1 MPDTK
6 TFLSDIASADPQ
18 VRFAAWRAAGG
29 VSPDAIPEL
38 GKLAGS
44 NDPGVAKAAREALTT
59 MTHAVGKDAK
69 APGRAAVVGGLL
81 ALTRDSYS
89 TPTRAH
95 AYRMLSNIAGED
107 VVPEVAKGLRAPE
120 VNEEAMFC
128 LERIQGTQATK
139 AIAAAYK
146 DADDAFKP
154 RILAALGHRR
164 APEGV
169 EICLQASGSPNKEIA
184 IAAMKAWARIGE
196 KTSAMPAVAEASLSE
211 WEKVEHMDSVLR
223 YADAQARGGN
233 ASEALRLYKMALARP
248 EEHWQCAAI
257 IGIARLGTAEAAT
270 EIFPKLK
277 SADAKVRITARKAW
291 ESMARS

>member
-18 VRFAAWRAAGG
+18 VRFAAWRSAGE

-44 NDPGVAKAAREALTT
+44 KDPGIAKAAREALTT
-59 MTHAVGKDAK
+59 MTHAVGKDPK
-69 APGRAAVVGGLL
+69 APQRAAVVAGLL
-81 ALTRDSYS
+81 ALTRDPY
-89 TPTRAH
+89 PIPARIH
-95 AYRMLSNIAGED
+95 AYRLLSNIAGED
-107 VVPEVAKGLRAPE
+107 AVPEIAKGLKIAQL
-120 VNEEAMFC
+120 NEEAIFC
-128 LERIQGTQATK
+128 LERIPGTQATK

-146 DADDAFKP
+146 DAEASFQP
-154 RILAALGHRR
+154 RILAALGHRQ
-164 APEGV
+164 APEGL
-169 EICLQASGSPNKEIA
+169 EICMEAARSPNKELA
-184 IAAMKAWARIGE
+184 IAALKAWARIGRN
-196 KTSAMPAVAEASLSE
+196 TPALPAVAEANLTV
-211 WEKVEHMDSVLR
+211 WEKVEHVDSILR
-223 YADAQARGGN
+223 YADAQARAGN
-233 ASEALRLYKMALARP
+233 QSEALRLYKLALARP

-277 SADAKVRITARKAW
+277 SPDPKVRITARKAW